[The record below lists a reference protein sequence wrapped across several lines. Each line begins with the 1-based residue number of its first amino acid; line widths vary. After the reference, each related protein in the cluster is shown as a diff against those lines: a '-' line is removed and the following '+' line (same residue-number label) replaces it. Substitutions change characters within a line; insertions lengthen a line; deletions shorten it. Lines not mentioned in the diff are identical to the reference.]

1 MLPQAFWTSLRI
13 LFFRSGPE
21 DLPYDPGHRLSVAC
35 IALGLL
41 ANAALA
47 MAVGEVP
54 VRMHL
59 APEMPTMTLAVAVG
73 VASVLGMGL
82 FTRLAL
88 QVRQLENRYQQTFN
102 ALLVTSS
109 VLSLALVPVI
119 HLLAPMLVVIQELN
133 EKLAEHPELVNDPA
147 TRAAVP
153 PWSMLLLLV
162 VPWLTVWQFA
172 VTTFI
177 YRRAANVQTG
187 GGLLIA
193 LLCLLSIGS
202 FKALFTVLFG

>member
-13 LFFRSGPE
+13 LCFRSGPE
-21 DLPYDPGHRLSVAC
+21 DFPYDPGHRLSAAS

-41 ANAALA
+41 ANSALFLE
-47 MAVGEVP
+47 MSEVAVQTYGLP
-54 VRMHL
+54 R
-59 APEMPTMTLAVAVG
+59 MPTMALVIAVG

-82 FTRLAL
+82 FTRLTL

-109 VLSLALVPVI
+109 VLSLAMVPLVHVLAP
-119 HLLAPMLVVIQELN
+119 LLAVAQELN
-133 EKLAEHPELVNDPA
+133 EKLAEHPELARDPA
-147 TRAAVP
+147 TLAALP
-153 PWSMLLLLV
+153 PWSPLLMLFALSLV
-162 VPWLTVWQFA
+162 AWQFA
-172 VTTFI
+172 VTAFI

-193 LLCLLSIGS
+193 LLCLLSIAS
-202 FKALFTVLFG
+202 FKALFSAIFG